1 MCQMHTKSDKPQ
13 TKLTILQQ
21 AVQVIM
27 TMELE
32 LRGKHSTVKHN
43 IHQNCI
49 KEKNLKKNIL
59 KNDWKMSLKLWLDH
73 ITREVRR
80 LHQLIRLNLV
90 ISLKM
95 NLKKRLEFYHFDQ
108 FVLIG

>member
-1 MCQMHTKSDKPQ
+1 
-13 TKLTILQQ
+13 
-21 AVQVIM
+21 
-27 TMELE
+27 
-32 LRGKHSTVKHN
+32 
-43 IHQNCI
+43 
-49 KEKNLKKNIL
+49 
-59 KNDWKMSLKLWLDH
+59 MSLKLWLDH

-80 LHQLIRLNLV
+80 LHQLIRLSLA